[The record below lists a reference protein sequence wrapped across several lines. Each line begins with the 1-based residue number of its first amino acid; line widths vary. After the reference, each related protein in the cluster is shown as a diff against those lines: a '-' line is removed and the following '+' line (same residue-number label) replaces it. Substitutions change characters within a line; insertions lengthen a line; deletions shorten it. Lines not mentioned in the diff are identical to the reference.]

1 MSQTKKQ
8 SIIEVIANTVV
19 GLIISVGVSVLLFPL
34 MGIPVTFGEN
44 LGITLIFTVI
54 SLVRSFVMR
63 RIFNKIHK

>member
-1 MSQTKKQ
+1 MGQTKKQ

-19 GLIISVGVSVLLFPL
+19 GFIISVGVSVLLFPL

-44 LGITLIFTVI
+44 IGITLIFTLI

-63 RIFNKIHK
+63 RIFNKMHK

>member
-19 GLIISVGVSVLLFPL
+19 GFIISVGVSVFLFPL

>member
-19 GLIISVGVSVLLFPL
+19 GFIISVGVSVLLFPL

-44 LGITLIFTVI
+44 IGITLIFTVI

>member
-19 GLIISVGVSVLLFPL
+19 GFIISVVVSIFVFPL

-54 SLVRSFVMR
+54 SLIRSFAMR
-63 RIFNKIHK
+63 RIFNKLHK

>member
-8 SIIEVIANTVV
+8 SIIEVVANTVV
-19 GLIISVGVSVLLFPL
+19 GFIISVGVSVVIFPL

>member
-1 MSQTKKQ
+1 MSQTNKQ

-19 GLIISVGVSVLLFPL
+19 GFIISVGVSVLLFPL

>member
-19 GLIISVGVSVLLFPL
+19 GFIISVGVSVLLFPL

-44 LGITLIFTVI
+44 IGITLIFTLI

-63 RIFNKIHK
+63 RIFNKMHK

>member
-19 GLIISVGVSVLLFPL
+19 GFIISVGVSVLLFPL

-54 SLVRSFVMR
+54 SLVRSFIMR

>member
-19 GLIISVGVSVLLFPL
+19 GFIISVGVSVLLFPL

>member
-19 GLIISVGVSVLLFPL
+19 GFIISVGVSVLLFPL

-54 SLVRSFVMR
+54 SLVRSFLMR